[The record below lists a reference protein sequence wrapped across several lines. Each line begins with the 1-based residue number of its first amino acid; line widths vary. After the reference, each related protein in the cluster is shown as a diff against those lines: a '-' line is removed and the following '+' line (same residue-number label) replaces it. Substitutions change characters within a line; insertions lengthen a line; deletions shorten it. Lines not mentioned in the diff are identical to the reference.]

1 MGETSAK
8 DWSYGLSINE
18 YWDSES
24 CYTYYEL
31 KFTMYI
37 KSIMVDTEWLCS
49 LIQVPMEHL
58 VLESKAQICF
68 EMHKCTT
75 FSYCYLW

>member
-1 MGETSAK
+1 MHLWVKHLQKIEVMAWVLMST
-8 DWSYGLSINE
+8 
-18 YWDSES
+18 ES